1 MSYTELKYF
10 TIYCTVFAGIVSHLL
25 LLVCLANDPLKCFRN
40 SASYLVTNLAFA
52 DFIVCTVGLMRII
65 FAAKNGSVLCISN
78 TVMLVS
84 LFSIFSISIDRYM
97 LTVHPFAHRVYLN
110 GKRIA
115 LWITS
120 IWLVSFCHFV
130 KEITYGPSKV
140 DAKIYNS
147 IFIIVA
153 LLSGLIYLITYVT
166 LRKQKKY
173 FSQQS
178 RCQNRALQQQFFKTI
193 IIVALIQIFTIVPPS
208 VGGLVNFFS
217 RGGDSTVENGV
228 FFQMYCLNFAI
239 NPFLYIWRLKN
250 YRLTFCLVICRK
262 AQ

>member
-1 MSYTELKYF
+1 MSYTELKNF
-10 TIYCTVFAGIVSHLL
+10 TIYCTVCAGIVSHLL
-25 LLVCLANDPLKCFRN
+25 LLVCLAKDPLKCFRN
-40 SASYLVTNLAFA
+40 SASYLVTNLALA
-52 DFIVCTVGLMRII
+52 DFIVCTVGLMQII
-65 FAAKNGSVLCISN
+65 FAAKNGSVLCILN
-78 TVMLVS
+78 TVMMVS
-84 LFSIFSISIDRYM
+84 LFSIFSISIDRCM

-115 LWITS
+115 IWITL
-120 IWLVSFCHFV
+120 IWLVSFCHLV
-130 KEITYGPSKV
+130 KEITYGPNKV
-140 DAKIYNS
+140 DAK
-147 IFIIVA
+147 
-153 LLSGLIYLITYVT
+153 IYLITYVT
-166 LRKQKKY
+166 LRMQKKY

-178 RCQNRALQQQFFKTI
+178 QCQNRALQQQFLKTI
-193 IIVALIQIFTIVPPS
+193 IIVALIEIFTIVPPS

-217 RGGDSTVENGV
+217 RGGDSTVENAV